1 MIYLPYPGTS
11 RNQGRS
17 VCMYVRALY
26 VLYLLYLLY
35 LLLNYI
41 ASSHST
47 KFNVNT
53 AARVADGICTRYV
66 GRSTQLYVVS

>member
-1 MIYLPYPGTS
+1 
-11 RNQGRS
+11 
-17 VCMYVRALY
+17 MYVRALY

-53 AARVADGICTRYV
+53 AARVADCARV
-66 GRSTQLYVVS
+66 SEPSTYVVYMWVGNVKVEARTYRYMY